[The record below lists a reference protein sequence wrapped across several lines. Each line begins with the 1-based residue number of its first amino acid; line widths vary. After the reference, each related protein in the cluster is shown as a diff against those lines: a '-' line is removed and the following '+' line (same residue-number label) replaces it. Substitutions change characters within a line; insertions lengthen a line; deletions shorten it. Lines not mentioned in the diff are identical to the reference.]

1 MNMYNMYGAKKKKP
15 IDEEKNP
22 NRVVGGLKSQG
33 ADSFKML
40 DEHGQEKLIPTQAY
54 VRGLE
59 EQLRKLNALVVE
71 QGRDLR
77 RVSNEQQSVKQ
88 TVERFSKVR

>member
-1 MNMYNMYGAKKKKP
+1 MSIYNMYGAKKKKP

-54 VRGLE
+54 VKGVE
-59 EQLRKLNALVVE
+59 EQVRRLTMLVTE
-71 QGRDLR
+71 QAKDIR
-77 RVSNEQQSVKQ
+77 RLANDQQMVKQ
-88 TVERFSKVR
+88 AIERANKF

>member
-1 MNMYNMYGAKKKKP
+1 MYGAKKKSP

-22 NRVVGGLKSQG
+22 NRVVGGLKGQG

-40 DEHGQEKLIPTQAY
+40 DEHGVEKLIPSQAY

-59 EQLRKLNALVVE
+59 EQIKRLTALVTE
-71 QGRDLR
+71 QARDIR
-77 RVSNEQQSVKQ
+77 RLANDQQMVKQ
-88 TVERFSKVR
+88 AIERTNKS